1 MKQLNENRLGFFYV
15 GAFHV
20 RTVYIHWLFV
30 GFDSIK

>member
-1 MKQLNENRLGFFYV
+1 MKQLNENRLGFYV

-20 RTVYIHWLFV
+20 RTFYIHWMFV